1 MAACL
6 WGGPGAVASHRSAAA
21 LWNLAG
27 FPAGAVEITSP
38 KNAGG
43 LPPTFVV
50 HRLQPEREGVTS
62 EAGIP
67 VTNPLFTLMELG
79 RVAPVERV
87 EIALDDALL
96 RGQASLRGLG
106 WVLEHFGV
114 RGRRG
119 PRGLRGLLKARG
131 YGYEPAESRLEVK
144 FRKRLAGS
152 GLPKPCEQHEIRR
165 NDRFVARVDFAYP
178 DQRLVL
184 ETDAYMC
191 HSARSDWQHDRW
203 RDNTLVAMKWRVLRF
218 TWDDVTRRPEWVLEQ
233 IHLALGSP
241 EACRPRRGCPI
252 STSAAGGRGATM
264 EP

>member
-1 MAACL
+1 M
-6 WGGPGAVASHRSAAA
+6 SHRDSGSRRRDRDPSAKRFDSRRVIKSVDIIFTSAHTAA
-21 LWNLAG
+21 VLL
-27 FPAGAVEITSP
+27 
-38 KNAGG
+38 
-43 LPPTFVV
+43 
-50 HRLQPEREGVTS
+50 R
-62 EAGIP
+62 
-67 VTNPLFTLMELG
+67 
-79 RVAPVERV
+79 
-87 EIALDDALL
+87 ALL
-96 RGQASLRGLG
+96 PRSSCQDAQIGL
-106 WVLEHFGV
+106 
-114 RGRRG
+114 
-119 PRGLRGLLKARG
+119 
-131 YGYEPAESRLEVK
+131 
-144 FRKRLAGS
+144 FRKLLAGS

-203 RDNTLVAMKWRVLRF
+203 RDNTLIAMKWRVLRF